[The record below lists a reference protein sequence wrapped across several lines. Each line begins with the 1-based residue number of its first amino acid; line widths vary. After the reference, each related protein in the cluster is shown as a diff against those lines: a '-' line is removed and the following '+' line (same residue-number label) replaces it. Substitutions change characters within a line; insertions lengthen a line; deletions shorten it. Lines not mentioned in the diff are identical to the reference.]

1 MDFVVGIK
9 IELSNNHTCLDSK
22 GHPRAFT
29 NICDD
34 LQGNYPKTFK
44 FVGWHPHCRCHTT
57 PILKTIDEMN
67 ADTRSIIIQGD
78 APIKPT
84 DSKNSVLQLPKVFT
98 EWSKNNNKRILKAK
112 NIPYFIKDNF
122 IQNKDGSL
130 FPLIGYSCNTTELK
144 AFKKKARE
152 LLANKTFRD
161 NITLSNRSIKEWL
174 NQPHIERN
182 IKDRALFNIE
192 NLLQN
197 AEYKGCGIDKHSSK
211 VIVRLYEILLGSH
224 KSWIIVREFNWEK
237 QLHSVSDNKTLLQK
251 IKNSSNK

>member
-1 MDFVVGIK
+1 M
-9 IELSNNHTCLDSK
+9 
-22 GHPRAFT
+22 
-29 NICDD
+29 
-34 LQGNYPKTFK
+34 Q
-44 FVGWHPHCRCHTT
+44 
-57 PILKTIDEMN
+57 
-67 ADTRSIIIQGD
+67 
-78 APIKPT
+78 
-84 DSKNSVLQLPKVFT
+84 QLPKAFT
-98 EWSKNNNKRILKAK
+98 KWAKDNQQSITKAK
-112 NIPYFIKDNF
+112 SIPYFIKDNF

-224 KSWIIVREFNWEK
+224 KSWIIVREFNWGK